1 MSGLSILLFVLPFPV
16 LFLIHDLEEVATQH
30 RWMLRH
36 QEQLSQR
43 FPVLRR
49 LVVHLSQLS
58 TAAFGI
64 AALEELLII
73 VASVCYVLL
82 SGAYA
87 MEIWAALF
95 MTFSFHL
102 VVHVF
107 QAVAVRGYVPGVVS
121 ALVFIP
127 YVSYGVYSIWL
138 VLSVPQMVAWAAI
151 GIAFMV
157 INLWLAHRLGM
168 IIASKK

>member
-1 MSGLSILLFVLPFPV
+1 MEKW
-16 LFLIHDLEEVATQH
+16 DLYN
-30 RWMLRH
+30 RYR
-36 QEQLSQR
+36 
-43 FPVLRR
+43 
-49 LVVHLSQLS
+49 
-58 TAAFGI
+58 
-64 AALEELLII
+64 ELTGEDY
-73 VASVCYVLL
+73 VRQNVCK
-82 SGAYA
+82 
-87 MEIWAALF
+87 IPKDR
-95 MTFSFHL
+95 FHL

-127 YVSYGVYSIWL
+127 YVGYGVYSIWL

>member
-1 MSGLSILLFVLPFPV
+1 
-16 LFLIHDLEEVATQH
+16 
-30 RWMLRH
+30 
-36 QEQLSQR
+36 
-43 FPVLRR
+43 
-49 LVVHLSQLS
+49 
-58 TAAFGI
+58 
-64 AALEELLII
+64 
-73 VASVCYVLL
+73 
-82 SGAYA
+82 
-87 MEIWAALF
+87 MEIWVALF

-121 ALVFIP
+121 ALVLIP